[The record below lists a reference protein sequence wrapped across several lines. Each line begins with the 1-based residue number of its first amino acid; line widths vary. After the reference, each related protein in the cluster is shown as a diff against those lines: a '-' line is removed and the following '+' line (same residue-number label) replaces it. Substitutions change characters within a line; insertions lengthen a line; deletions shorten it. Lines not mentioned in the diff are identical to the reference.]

1 MIKISE
7 NITFLNVKKV
17 NLEDTLGK
25 IVFLGVPTE
34 EGRVFREGTAKAP
47 DAIRKASLMYHY
59 PGYNGSYDPEQKKA
73 ILRDILMTDLGNID
87 LNQITGSSEEL
98 VKEYILRILSKDAL
112 PVIFGGDHS
121 ITYEILSAY
130 QEPIN
135 VLHLDAH
142 GDFQRYNESD
152 AAPCGTVM
160 RRVCD
165 LSHIKKIIQVGL
177 RGYLNSKQ
185 GIDDSIEKGN
195 IVIPCQELKTQG
207 IESVL
212 KHMNQNE
219 SYYITFDS
227 DFLDP
232 TICPG
237 TTVPEQGGASYELA
251 RDLLYAVANKTKVVG
266 IDFVELNPL
275 YDPSQ
280 VSQLCATRP
289 LIGTIGE
296 IFSKDRAQ

>member
-7 NITFLNVKKV
+7 DKTFLNVRKV
-17 NLEDTLGK
+17 TLEDSLGK

-34 EGRVFREGTAKAP
+34 EGCVFREGTARAP
-47 DAIRKASLMYHY
+47 DAIREASLMCHY
-59 PGYNGSYDPEQKKA
+59 PGYNGSYDPEQRKA
-73 ILRDILMTDLGNID
+73 ILRDVTMTDLGNID
-87 LNQITGSSEEL
+87 ISQITETSEEL
-98 VKEYILRILSKDAL
+98 VKKYISKILSKSAL
-112 PVIFGGDHS
+112 PIILGGDHS
-121 ITYEILSAY
+121 ITYGILLAY

-142 GDFQRYNESD
+142 GDFQRYDESD
-152 AAPCGTVM
+152 VAPCGTVI
-160 RRVCD
+160 RRVCE
-165 LSHIKKIIQVGL
+165 LPHVKKVIQVGL

-185 GIDDSIEKGN
+185 GIDDSIERGN
-195 IVIPCQELKTQG
+195 IVIPCQDLRIQG

-212 KHMNQNE
+212 DHMNQDE
-219 SYYITFDS
+219 PYYITFDS

-237 TTVPEQGGASYELA
+237 TTVPEQGGASYELT
-251 RDLLYAVANKTKVVG
+251 RDLLYAVAKKAKVIG

-280 VSQLCATRP
+280 VSQLCAARL

-296 IFSKDRAQ
+296 IFSK